1 MKILQYGYVVWALL
15 VFVVFMLLF
24 LPFFLLP
31 PLFGQGGL
39 RITYFFLR
47 LWSWIFSKLNFIPY
61 AIEGREN
68 LTASKSFIVVSNHTS
83 FLDLPGICLALPG
96 QFRPLAKTELKKIPV
111 FGWIASTAT
120 IMVDR
125 SNPKSRRK
133 SMNDLL
139 ETLARGISVLIFA
152 EGTQNRTSAMLQPF
166 KDGAF
171 KLAIDTGASILPVVI
186 SGAGRL
192 MPPGRFFIKPGK
204 IHIRI
209 GAPIAIDAQLARIDA
224 LKQETFN
231 KMSAMLLQLQNP
243 PLAAV

>member
-1 MKILQYGYVVWALL
+1 
-15 VFVVFMLLF
+15 MLLF

-31 PLFGQGGL
+31 PVFGNGGL
-39 RITYFFLR
+39 RITYFFLW

-61 AIEGREN
+61 SIEGREN
-68 LTASKSFIVVSNHTS
+68 LVSGKSFIVVSNHTS

-125 SNPKSRRK
+125 SSPQSRRK

-139 ETLARGISVLIFA
+139 EALAKGISVLIFA
-152 EGTQNRTSAMLQPF
+152 EGTQNRTSALLQPF

-171 KLAIDTGASILPVVI
+171 KLAVDTGASILPIVI
-186 SGAGRL
+186 SGAGKL
-192 MPPGRFFIKPGK
+192 MPPGKFFIKPGQIK
-204 IHIRI
+204 IKI
-209 GAPIAIDAQLARIDA
+209 GAPISIDAQLVKIDA
-224 LKQETFN
+224 LKEETYN
-231 KMSAMLLQLQNP
+231 RMSQMLHQIQSP
-243 PLAAV
+243 KIVTI